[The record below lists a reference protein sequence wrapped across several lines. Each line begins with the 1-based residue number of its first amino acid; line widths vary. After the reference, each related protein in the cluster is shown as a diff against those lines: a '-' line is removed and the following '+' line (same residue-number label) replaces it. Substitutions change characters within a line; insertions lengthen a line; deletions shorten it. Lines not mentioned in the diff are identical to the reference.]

1 MSKTRITTENITDG
15 NLTSAEFLG
24 GLGDANQIDKNS
36 FNIGLLGFKM
46 AVNEGLTVFNLVDGV
61 VDEFHSESGIDTGE
75 NSNYEAYIMSLR
87 EITDK
92 ESKPILAT
100 AQITQEDPLEHR
112 DETSLTYGTPLFY
125 STRSSRSV
133 FEIDSKFSV

>member
-24 GLGDANQIDKNS
+24 GLGDTNQIDKNS

-61 VDEFHSESGIDTGE
+61 VDEFHS
-75 NSNYEAYIMSLR
+75 
-87 EITDK
+87 
-92 ESKPILAT
+92 
-100 AQITQEDPLEHR
+100 
-112 DETSLTYGTPLFY
+112 
-125 STRSSRSV
+125 
-133 FEIDSKFSV
+133 